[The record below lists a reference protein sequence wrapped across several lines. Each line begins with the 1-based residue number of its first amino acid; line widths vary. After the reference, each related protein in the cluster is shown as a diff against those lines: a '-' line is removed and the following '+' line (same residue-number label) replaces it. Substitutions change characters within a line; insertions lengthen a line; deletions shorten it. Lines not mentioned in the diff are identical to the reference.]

1 MVKFQKK
8 AGLAEEASWPPGSG
22 GLVVESL
29 GVTNQKQLEPR
40 EKPWLVGLYMGWH
53 FLPSYIGIITNHYK
67 DPS

>member
-29 GVTNQKQLEPR
+29 GVPNQKKLEPR
-40 EKPWLVGLYMGWH
+40 EKPWLVGLYMG
-53 FLPSYIGIITNHYK
+53 
-67 DPS
+67 